1 MLPTLG
7 TALLILAGPQS
18 AINRWVLSHQSMI
31 YIGLISYPL
40 YLWHWPILSYARML
54 HFKEPTDLVKGL
66 CIAPPSCSPI

>member
-1 MLPTLG
+1 
-7 TALLILAGPQS
+7 
-18 AINRWVLSHQSMI
+18 MI

-66 CIAPPSCSPI
+66 CIAPPSSSPI